1 MFGRITPIV
10 KNLLIINVVLA
21 IIPEVLKIDLG
32 RGFGLYFILS
42 DHFQP
47 YQFVTYMFL
56 HGGIRHLFGNMLLL
70 FFIGPM
76 LENALGQ
83 KKFLI
88 LYMVTG
94 LGGGILYTAA
104 NYAEMRVIKADVE
117 SYVAAPNSQSFNVL
131 MVTHAENIFNASYSQ
146 EIYRFTDQYSR
157 DENNPFMIRESIDV
171 ARGLY
176 VYFGNYNMVGA
187 SGAVY
192 GILAMLGLLFP
203 NTELRLFF
211 MFPVKVKYL
220 VGAAMLYSVFSEFQR
235 IPGDNVA
242 HLAHLGGALFA
253 WGLLKY
259 WKKDGSTFN

>member
-21 IIPEVLKIDLG
+21 LVPEMLKIDLG

-47 YQFVTYMFL
+47 FQFVTYMFL
-56 HGGIRHLFGNMLLL
+56 HGGMRHLFGNMLML

-76 LENALGQ
+76 LENALGP

-104 NYAEMRVIKADVE
+104 NYAEMSVIRADVE
-117 SYVAAPNSQSFNVL
+117 SYVSAPNAQDFNTL
-131 MVTHAENIFNASYSQ
+131 MVDHADNIYNQ
-146 EIYRFTDQYSR
+146 NIYKFTDQYAR
-157 DENNPFMIRESIDV
+157 NENDRTLIQQSIGY

-176 VYFGNYNMVGA
+176 SYFGDYPMVGA

-211 MFPVKVKYL
+211 MFPIKVKFL
-220 VGAAMLYSVFSEFQR
+220 VGALIVMEVFSEFQR
-235 IPGDNVA
+235 TPGDNVA

-259 WKKDGSTFN
+259 WKKDGKSFY

>member
-10 KNLLIINVVLA
+10 KNLLIINIALFLVPQVLN
-21 IIPEVLKIDLG
+21 IDLG
-32 RGFGLYFILS
+32 RAFGLYFVLS

-56 HGGIRHLFGNMLLL
+56 HGGTSHIFGNMLML

-76 LENALGQ
+76 LENALGP

-104 NYAEMRVIKADVE
+104 NYAEMSGIKADVD
-117 SYVAAPNSQSFNVL
+117 SYIAEPNSQDFNVL
-131 MVTHAENIFNASYSQ
+131 MVNYGDKVWPREIFGFVD
-146 EIYRFTDQYSR
+146 RYSR
-157 DENNPFMIRESIDV
+157 NEGNPSLVAESIHY
-171 ARGLY
+171 AKGLY
-176 VYFGNYNMVGA
+176 TFFGDYPMVGA
-187 SGAVY
+187 SGAIY

-211 MFPVKVKYL
+211 MIPIKVKYL
-220 VGAAMLYSVFSEFQR
+220 VGALIIAEVFSEFQR
-235 IPGDNVA
+235 TPGDNVA

-253 WGLLKY
+253 WGLLRY
-259 WKKDGSTFN
+259 WKKQGGSFY

>member
-10 KNLLIINVVLA
+10 KNLLIINVALFLV
-21 IIPEVLKIDLG
+21 PTFLKMDLG
-32 RGFGLYFILS
+32 RVFGLYFVYS
-42 DHFQP
+42 DHFRP
-47 YQFVTYMFL
+47 FQFVTYMFL
-56 HGGIRHLFGNMLLL
+56 HGGNMHLIGNMLFL
-70 FFIGPM
+70 FFLGPM
-76 LENALGQ
+76 LEGALGS

-94 LGGGILYTAA
+94 LGGGILYTGA
-104 NYAEMRVIKADVE
+104 NYLEMSGIKSDVE
-117 SYVAAPNSQSFNVL
+117 SYVANPNSQSFNQL
-131 MVTHAENIFNASYSQ
+131 MVSHGDNIYNDG
-146 EIYRFTDQYSR
+146 IYRFTDDYSR
-157 DENNPFMIRESIDV
+157 NEGDPSLIQQSIGF

-176 VYFGNYNMVGA
+176 TYFGDYPMVGA

-211 MFPVKVKYL
+211 MFPIKIKYL
-220 VGAAMLYSVFSEFQR
+220 VGAFILMEVFSEFQR

-259 WKKDGSTFN
+259 WKKDGNTFY

>member
-21 IIPEVLKIDLG
+21 IVPEVLKIDLG
-32 RGFGLYFILS
+32 RAFGLFFINS
-42 DHFQP
+42 EYFQP

-56 HGGIRHLFGNMLLL
+56 HGGLRHLFGNMLML

-76 LENALGQ
+76 LENALGP

-104 NYAEMRVIKADVE
+104 NYAEMSGIRSDVE
-117 SYVAAPNSQSFNVL
+117 SYVAAPNSQDFNEL
-131 MVTHAENIFNASYSQ
+131 MVDHADNIYNQ
-146 EIYRFTDQYSR
+146 NIYKFTDQYSR
-157 DENNPFMIRESIDV
+157 NERNQSLIQRSIGY

-176 VYFGNYNMVGA
+176 AYFGDYPMVGA

-203 NTELRLFF
+203 NREMSLLFI
-211 MFPVKVKYL
+211 PPIKIKYI
-220 VGAAMLYSVFSEFQR
+220 VGALILYEVFSEFQR
-235 IPGDNVA
+235 TPGDNVA